1 MATPLGHWVV
11 LLAVWY
17 EDLTV
22 RLLILTPHFRP
33 DSAPTGEMVS
43 SIVEGLTA
51 EGHDVHVLTSLPWYR
66 DHQIEGDW
74 RGRLVRRGYYGAVT
88 VTRLHPF
95 PANKRNLWAR
105 AMGFIGLTGLA
116 TLVGLTIRGPFAGV
130 VAVSPPLTFGAA
142 GWLLARRHRCPL
154 VFNVQDVFP
163 DVAVEVGAIRSP
175 RAIRFFRWMERITY
189 RRADAVTVLS
199 EDLATNVVAKLT
211 GSETRC
217 GAQSVGN
224 QIVRP
229 VVKVIPNFVDVD
241 AIRPAVRMTEY
252 RREHGLGDR
261 TVVMY
266 AGNLG
271 HSQSLDL
278 VVGAADRHRDRPDLV
293 YVLNGGGVRAHEMRR
308 AAESRSNLVVVEYQP
323 RERVSEV
330 LASADLHLVPLRA
343 GLGAS
348 SVPSKI
354 YSILAAGRPVVASID
369 EGSEVARVVGEAGA
383 GVAVPPD
390 DLDALVRAVEDL
402 VADPRERAGMGNS
415 GRRWAE
421 TWNSPRQ
428 VASTYADLI
437 AELAR

>member
-1 MATPLGHWVV
+1 MAPPPDGRSVGRTAGGGG
-11 LLAVWY
+11 
-17 EDLTV
+17 LTV
-22 RLLILTPHFRP
+22 RLLVLTPHLRP
-33 DSAPTGEMVS
+33 DSAPTGEVVS
-43 SIVEGLTA
+43 AIVDGLTA
-51 EGHDVHVLTSLPWYR
+51 GGHDVHVVTSLPWYR
-66 DHQIEGDW
+66 DHRVEDDW
-74 RGRLVRRGYYGAVT
+74 RGRPVRRGRHGAAT

-95 PANKRNLWAR
+95 PTDKGNLVAR
-105 AMGFIGLTGLA
+105 ALGFIGLTGLA
-116 TLVGLTIRGPFAGV
+116 TLAGLATRGPFDGV

-175 RAIRFFRWMERITY
+175 RAIRFFRWLERATY

-199 EDLATNVVAKLT
+199 DDLAANVTAKLAGRAGGSGT
-211 GSETRC
+211 GPL
-217 GAQSVGN
+217 
-224 QIVRP
+224 VR
-229 VVKVIPNFVDVD
+229 VVPNFVDVD
-241 AIRPAVRMTEY
+241 AIGPADRMTGY

-278 VVGAADRHRDRPDLV
+278 VVGAADRHRDRSDLV
-293 YVLNGGGVRAHEMRR
+293 YVVNGGGVRGEEMHR
-308 AAESRSNLVVVEYQP
+308 AAESRPNLVVVDYQP

-330 LASADLHLVPLRA
+330 LASADLHLVPLRS

-348 SVPSKI
+348 SVPSKT

-369 EGSEVARVVGEAGA
+369 EGSEVARVVDEAGA
-383 GVAVPPD
+383 GLAVPPD
-390 DLDALVRAVEDL
+390 DLDALVQAVEDL
-402 VADPRERAGMGNS
+402 VADPAGRVRMGEA

-421 TWNSPRQ
+421 AWRSPGQ
-428 VASTYADLI
+428 VASTYVDLV
-437 AELAR
+437 AELSR

>member
-1 MATPLGHWVV
+1 MATPPGHRVAPV
-11 LLAVWY
+11 AVWY
-17 EDLTV
+17 EGLTV

-33 DSAPTGEMVS
+33 DSAPTGEVVS
-43 SIVEGLTA
+43 SIVEGLVA
-51 EGHDVHVLTSLPWYR
+51 DGHDVHVVTSLPWYR
-66 DHQIEGDW
+66 DHRIEADW
-74 RGRLVRRGYYGAVT
+74 RGRLMRRGNYGAAT

-95 PANKRNLWAR
+95 PTNKRNLRAR
-105 AMGFIGLTGLA
+105 AMGFVGLTGLA
-116 TLVGLTIRGPFAGV
+116 TLVGLVNRGPFDGV
-130 VAVSPPLTFGAA
+130 VAVSPPLTFGVT

-163 DVAVEVGAIRSP
+163 DVAVEVGAIRSAL
-175 RAIRFFRWMERITY
+175 AIRFFRWMERATY

-211 GSETRC
+211 GSRSRSV
-217 GAQSVGN
+217 AQSVGN
-224 QIVRP
+224 RIVRP

-241 AIRPAVRMTEY
+241 TIRPASRMTEY
-252 RREHGLGDR
+252 RIEHGLGDR

-278 VVGAADRHRDRPDLV
+278 VIGAADRHRDRPNLV
-293 YVLNGGGVRAHEMRR
+293 YVLNGGGVRADEMRG
-308 AAESRSNLVVVEYQP
+308 AAKSRSNLVVVDYQP

-330 LASADLHLVPLRA
+330 LASADVHLVPLRN

-354 YSILAAGRPVVASID
+354 YSILAAGRPVVASVD
-369 EGSEVARVVGEAGA
+369 EGSEVARVVSEAGA
-383 GVAVPPD
+383 GLAVPPD

-402 VADPRERAGMGNS
+402 VADPEARAGMGDS

-421 TWNSPRQ
+421 AWRSPRQ
-428 VASTYADLI
+428 VALTYAELI

>member
-1 MATPLGHWVV
+1 MATSLDHWVAP
-11 LLAVWY
+11 LTIWC
-17 EDLTV
+17 EGLTV

-33 DSAPTGEMVS
+33 DSAPTGEVVS

-51 EGHDVHVLTSLPWYR
+51 EGHDVHVITSLPWYR

-74 RGRLVRRGYYGAVT
+74 RGRLVRREYCGAVT

-95 PANKRNLWAR
+95 PTNKRNLWAR
-105 AMGFIGLTGLA
+105 AMGFVGLTGLA
-116 TLVGLTIRGPFAGV
+116 TLVGLAIRGPFDGV

-175 RAIRFFRWMERITY
+175 LAIRFFRWMERVTY

-211 GSETRC
+211 GSES
-217 GAQSVGN
+217 QSAGSW
-224 QIVRP
+224 IARP

-241 AIRPAVRMTEY
+241 AIRPADRMTEY

-278 VVGAADRHRDRPDLV
+278 VGGAADRHRDRPNLV
-293 YVLNGGGVRAHEMRR
+293 YVLNGGGVRAHEMCR
-308 AAESRSNLVVVEYQP
+308 AAEPRSNLVVVEYQP
-323 RERVSEV
+323 RERLSEV
-330 LASADLHLVPLRA
+330 LASADLHLVPLRT

-390 DLDALVRAVEDL
+390 DLDAFVRAVEDL
-402 VADPRERAGMGNS
+402 VADSRERAGMGNS

-421 TWNSPRQ
+421 AWSSPRQ

>member
-1 MATPLGHWVV
+1 M
-11 LLAVWY
+11 
-17 EDLTV
+17 
-22 RLLILTPHFRP
+22 RLLILTPHLLP
-33 DSAPTGEMVS
+33 DSAPTGEVVS
-43 SIVEGLTA
+43 AIVDGLTA
-51 EGHDVHVLTSLPWYR
+51 EGHEIQVVTSLPWYR
-66 DHQIEGDW
+66 DHRIEDDW
-74 RGRLVRRGYYGAVT
+74 RGRLVRRGHYGAAT

-95 PANKRNLWAR
+95 PTDKGSLAAR
-105 AMGFIGLTGLA
+105 AMGFVGLTGLA
-116 TLVGLTIRGPFAGV
+116 TLVGLAIRGPFDGV

-163 DVAVEVGAIRSP
+163 DVAVEAGVIRSQL
-175 RAIRFFRWMERITY
+175 AIRFFRWMERATY

-199 EDLATNVVAKLT
+199 DDLATNVVAKLVGPES
-211 GSETRC
+211 GSV
-217 GAQSVGN
+217 AQLVGKLM
-224 QIVRP
+224 VRPVAKP
-229 VVKVIPNFVDVD
+229 VVKVVPNSVDVD
-241 AIRPAVRMTEY
+241 AIRPADRMTEY
-252 RREHGLGDR
+252 RREHGLGER

-293 YVLNGGGVRAHEMRR
+293 YVVNGGGVRADEMRR
-308 AAESRSNLVVVEYQP
+308 AAEARANLVVVDYQP

-330 LASADLHLVPLRA
+330 LASADLHLVPLRT

-369 EGSEVARVVGEAGA
+369 EESEVARVVGET
-383 GVAVPPD
+383 GVGLAVPPD
-390 DLDALVRAVEDL
+390 DLDALVAAVEDL
-402 VADPRERAGMGNS
+402 VADPTARTEMGDA

-421 TWNSPRQ
+421 AWSSPRQ
-428 VASTYADLI
+428 IASTYADLL